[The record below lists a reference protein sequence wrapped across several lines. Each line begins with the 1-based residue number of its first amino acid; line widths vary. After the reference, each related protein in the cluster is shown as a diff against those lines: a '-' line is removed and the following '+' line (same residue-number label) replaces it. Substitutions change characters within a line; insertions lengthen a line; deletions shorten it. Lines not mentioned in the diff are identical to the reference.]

1 MVPGEATPPTLRLEL
16 CFHRSVSATLAT
28 RYLVQGLLRHWLLG
42 GNSLKCH
49 PNRDDTGLAYFT
61 EAQTDAPAAPH
72 EPSPTKAI
80 STAVWREDGMA
91 VIVKYV
97 VVSDGK
103 DDMIFS
109 TRKEA
114 EAHDKMLDIA
124 ERLYAFLHVA
134 DLNMAEDTLEAL
146 TLFMAQHRT
155 SIGTIL
161 KGGRLKTPDNSTQR
175 AALPQDKREE
185 ASASEHKSNK
195 ASQGALTTK
204 PKAAA

>member
-1 MVPGEATPPTLRLEL
+1 
-16 CFHRSVSATLAT
+16 
-28 RYLVQGLLRHWLLG
+28 
-42 GNSLKCH
+42 
-49 PNRDDTGLAYFT
+49 
-61 EAQTDAPAAPH
+61 
-72 EPSPTKAI
+72 
-80 STAVWREDGMA
+80 MA

-124 ERLYAFLHVA
+124 ERLYAFLHTA
-134 DLNMAEDTLEAL
+134 DLHIAEDTLEAL
-146 TLFMAQHRT
+146 TLFMAQHRV

-161 KGGRLKTPDNSTQR
+161 KGGRLKTSDGSPQR
-175 AALPQDKREE
+175 AALPQGKREE
-185 ASASEHKSNK
+185 ASTSEHKSNK
-195 ASQGALTTK
+195 ASQGALTPK